1 MKKLRGY
8 QEVAVADLRNGIKQG
23 HKKQVL
29 AASTGFG
36 KSIVAMHLI
45 NNALQKQKR
54 CMFLVD
60 RRVLVDQFS
69 NHLQENGID
78 HGVLMANHWRWRPY
92 ELVQVA
98 SVQTLER
105 MESIP
110 VVDLIIIDEV
120 HAVMRASVC
129 KLLEHTG
136 ATVIGLTA
144 TPFNGKLSQYFSRIS
159 NTTTMRELVEMG
171 SLVPFRV
178 FAAQEIDVTGLKA
191 QGDSWE
197 SDKLEKRALAVI
209 GDVVTE
215 YTRISHEVW
224 GGPRKTIVF
233 SSGVQHG
240 KELAQRFAEAG
251 YNFLSISYQDDEETK
266 KAILDDFA
274 RPDTSI
280 QGLISTDILTRG
292 FDVTDVE
299 HVVLAQPLRKAF
311 SKFVQMIGRGA
322 RSHPGKEFCVI
333 QCHSGN
339 WLRFQEDWGQLYS
352 GGVESLPENPDD
364 KKRKERTQ
372 KEKEASKCPRCKQV
386 WAPGADVCSFCG
398 HVRERSSD
406 VAEVAGVMVEV
417 QEAPAPK
424 YDSATKER
432 WFQELLKYAQQTG
445 KKDGWAFYKY
455 IDKFGIQPSWKKTPA
470 QEVSPEVRSWITSQ
484 NIRKAKGKSYAR

>member
-1 MKKLRGY
+1 MKQLRPY
-8 QEVAVADLRNGIKQG
+8 QVEAVEDLRAGIKAG

-45 NNALQKQKR
+45 HSSLQKAKR

-69 NHLQENGID
+69 NHLQENGIE
-78 HGVLMANHWRWRPY
+78 HGVLMANHWRWRPW
-92 ELVQVA
+92 ENVQVA

-110 VVDLIIIDEV
+110 ACDLIIIDEV

-136 ATVIGLTA
+136 AVVIGLTA
-144 TPFNGKLSQYFSRIS
+144 TPFNGKLSAHFSRIS
-159 NTTTMRELVEMG
+159 NTTTMRQLVEMG

-178 FAAQEIDVTGLKA
+178 FAAQEIDVSGLKA

-197 SDKLEKRALAVI
+197 SEKLEERALAVI
-209 GDVVTE
+209 GDVVSE
-215 YTRISHEVW
+215 YTRISNDVW

-251 YNFLSISYQDDEETK
+251 YNFLSISYMDDEETK
-266 KAILDDFA
+266 KAILEDFA

-299 HVVLAQPLRKAF
+299 HVILAQPLRKAF

-322 RSHPGKEFCVI
+322 RSHPGKEFCVV

-339 WLRFQEDWGQLYS
+339 WLRFQKDWEELYC
-352 GGVESLPENPDD
+352 GGVAALPENPDEA
-364 KKRKERTQ
+364 KRKERTE
-372 KEKEASKCPRCKQV
+372 KEKEAAKCPRCKQI
-386 WAPGADVCSFCG
+386 WQPQADVCSFCG
-398 HVRERSSD
+398 HVRERMAG
-406 VAEVAGVMVEV
+406 VAEVAGVMVEIS
-417 QEAPAPK
+417 EPPAPK

-432 WFQELLKYAQQTG
+432 WFQELLRYARSTG

-455 IDKFGIQPSWKKTPA
+455 QDKFGLQPTWKKTEA
-470 QEVSPEVRSWITSQ
+470 TSVSDEVRGWITSQ
-484 NIRKAKGKSYAR
+484 NIRKAKGMKYAR